1 MDMRMHY
8 LTKNIQQENF
18 KKAYVP
24 ETREEKIKFFTQRI
38 ADLEEK
44 INATANP
51 MNIMI
56 NTLNLNKRLLE
67 GLSKNGKA

>member
-1 MDMRMHY
+1 MRMYY
-8 LTKNIQQENF
+8 LTKDIQQENF
-18 KKAYVP
+18 KKP
-24 ETREEKIKFFTQRI
+24 PLPQTREEKIKFFTQRI

-67 GLSKNGKA
+67 GIKKNGKA